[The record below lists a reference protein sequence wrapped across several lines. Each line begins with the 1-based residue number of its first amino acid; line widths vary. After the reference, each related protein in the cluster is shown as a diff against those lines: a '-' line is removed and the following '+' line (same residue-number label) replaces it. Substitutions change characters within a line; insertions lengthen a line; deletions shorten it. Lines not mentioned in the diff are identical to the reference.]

1 MFVILFADQKEIRKL
16 EGIRLSL
23 GIISNPDRSIHIDG
37 NLIEVDLSLVKR
49 LNALGHWKLRGKLN
63 RAVFAAANTFKDEY
77 RKIAFDFIEVA
88 AIPVTEFT
96 LFVEECDCPPFAL
109 VVDEFGT
116 LDRLSIVKDSL
127 KVGIPEPAEDAAQL
141 GEKLPIV
148 SLDLGRGVESHEEA
162 EK

>member
-1 MFVILFADQKEIRKL
+1 MVADQKEIRKL
-16 EGIRLSL
+16 ERIGLSL
-23 GIISNPDRSIHIDG
+23 GIESNPDGRIQIDS
-37 NLIEVDLSLVKR
+37 NLIEADLSLVKC
-49 LNALGHWKLRGKLN
+49 LNALSHRELRRQLN
-63 RAVFAAANTFKDEY
+63 RSMFAAANTFKDEY

-116 LDRLSIVKDSL
+116 LDRSSIVEDAL
-127 KVGIPEPAEDAAQL
+127 KIRIAEPSEHAAQL
-141 GEKLPIV
+141 NEELPVI
-148 SLDLGRGVESHEEA
+148 SLDLGRSVERHEEA

>member
-1 MFVILFADQKEIRKL
+1 MFADEKEIWKL
-16 EGIRLSL
+16 ERIGLSL
-23 GIISNPDRSIHIDG
+23 GIESNPDGRIQIDS
-37 NLIEVDLSLVKR
+37 NLIEADLSLVKC
-49 LNALGHWKLRGKLN
+49 LNALSHRELRRQLN
-63 RAVFAAANTFKDEY
+63 RSMFAAANTFKDEY

-116 LDRLSIVKDSL
+116 LDRLSIVEDSL

-148 SLDLGRGVESHEEA
+148 SLDLGRGVESHEDA